1 MRQIN
6 DNAGKES
13 SLGHAQQK
21 TSPIELAGIMYQ
33 PRERGYQAPGDHDAC
48 NPFARAP
55 QFYEQC
61 SWNLEQHISNKENA
75 GAETK
80 NLVGE
85 SQFTC
90 HLQTGEA
97 DVDAIQKRNDV

>member
-1 MRQIN
+1 MREIN
-6 DNAGKES
+6 DHTGKES

-33 PRERGYQAPGDHDAC
+33 PSERGYQTPGDHDAC
-48 NPFARAP
+48 NPFARTP
-55 QFYEQC
+55 QFHKQRPRD
-61 SWNLEQHISNKENA
+61 LEQHISNEEYA
-75 GAETK
+75 GSETK

-97 DVDAIQKRNDV
+97 DVNAV